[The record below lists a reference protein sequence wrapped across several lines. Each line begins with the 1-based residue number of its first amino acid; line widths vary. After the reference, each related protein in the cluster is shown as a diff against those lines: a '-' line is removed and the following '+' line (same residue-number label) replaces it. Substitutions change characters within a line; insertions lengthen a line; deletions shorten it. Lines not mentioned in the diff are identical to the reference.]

1 MTKSEIIRQA
11 KHYFGKDRQPI
22 KELVLSYEFKGKN
35 YRQWKK
41 EISSI
46 VSNPNEIKFKLF
58 DDVILWIKDNQAD
71 QIDWNWIGDLSW
83 TIDILLNQGIDKGFD
98 WDKKLALK
106 CNGTA
111 RIMTLF
117 VSDVIPCYTF
127 DCYYMTY
134 NKKGNYYEFGPIIKL
149 TGEEKKVLNKI
160 ETFLKQK
167 GLEFVDKTF
176 TEKKYKELYSDTNSD
191 GNATLF
197 DVLFTDTNYYTTEIK
212 RFCEKEIIEK
222 NGQQLRWSE
231 YYNSNRTLKR
241 REEFRWS
248 KSGDCLKIVY
258 DNKEQI
264 VNIEV
269 TRKKIGRK
277 KWQKFTLD
285 IVETFNKQK
294 KQNEKR

>member
-11 KHYFGKDRQPI
+11 KHYFGKDRRPI

-58 DDVILWIKDNQAD
+58 DDVILWIKYNQAD

-134 NKKGNYYEFGPIIKL
+134 NKKGNYY
-149 TGEEKKVLNKI
+149 
-160 ETFLKQK
+160 
-167 GLEFVDKTF
+167 
-176 TEKKYKELYSDTNSD
+176 
-191 GNATLF
+191 
-197 DVLFTDTNYYTTEIK
+197 
-212 RFCEKEIIEK
+212 
-222 NGQQLRWSE
+222 
-231 YYNSNRTLKR
+231 
-241 REEFRWS
+241 
-248 KSGDCLKIVY
+248 
-258 DNKEQI
+258 
-264 VNIEV
+264 
-269 TRKKIGRK
+269 
-277 KWQKFTLD
+277 
-285 IVETFNKQK
+285 
-294 KQNEKR
+294 

>member
-11 KHYFGKDRQPI
+11 KHYFGKDRRPI

-58 DDVILWIKDNQAD
+58 DDVILWIKYNQAD

-98 WDKKLALK
+98 WDKKLGLK

-134 NKKGNYYEFGPIIKL
+134 NKKGNYYEFGPILKL

-231 YYNSNRTLKR
+231 YYNSNGTLKR

-277 KWQKFTLD
+277 KWQKFKLD
-285 IVETFNKQK
+285 IIETF